1 MRGGRVR
8 LLELVL
14 DLCVFAVCALICV
27 LLLVQ
32 AGTTSGESARL
43 TRAVYLAQTLAEDW
57 KMGESDPGTAKDAE
71 LIGEVRE
78 TGDGS
83 AEVIVTWN
91 GETVY
96 TIGEVRRG
104 ES

>member
-1 MRGGRVR
+1 MRGGRAR

-14 DLCVFAVCALICV
+14 DLCVFAVCAIICV
-27 LLLVQ
+27 LLLIQ
-32 AGTTSGESARL
+32 SRTMSGESARL
-43 TRAVYLAQTLAEDW
+43 TRAVYLAQTLAENW
-57 KMGESDPGTAKDAE
+57 KMGESDPGMAKDEE